1 MAARDV
7 IARINAD
14 NGIRLRDDVV
24 LHAET
29 NSQTYVQFRR
39 RREETV
45 RLCYEVRVI
54 SENGL
59 IVQLMVQTEVGRA
72 VDRLRDI
79 ARRAGFDCGVAAGM
93 FGVHGGETIDCHG
106 AGVDY
111 LLGRVQAQLQ
121 SLYDTFERE
130 LQ

>member
-14 NGIRLRDDVV
+14 NGIRLRDDVA

-29 NSQTYVQFRR
+29 NSQSYVQFRR
-39 RREETV
+39 RREEAI
-45 RLCYEVRVI
+45 RLCYEVRAI

-59 IVQLMVQTEVGRA
+59 IVQLMAQTEIGRV

-79 ARRAGFDCGVAAGM
+79 ARRAGLDCGVAAGM

-111 LLGRVQAQLQ
+111 LLGRVQTQLQ

>member
-14 NGIRLRDDVV
+14 NGIRLRDDVA

-29 NSQTYVQFRR
+29 NSQSYVQFRR
-39 RREETV
+39 RREGAI
-45 RLCYEVRVI
+45 RLCYEVRAI
-54 SENGL
+54 SENRL
-59 IVQLMVQTEVGRA
+59 IVQLMAQTEIGPVA
-72 VDRLRDI
+72 DCLRDI
-79 ARRAGFDCGVAAGM
+79 ARRAGLGYGVAAGM

-111 LLGRVQAQLQ
+111 LLGRVQTQLQ
-121 SLYDTFERE
+121 LLYDTVERE